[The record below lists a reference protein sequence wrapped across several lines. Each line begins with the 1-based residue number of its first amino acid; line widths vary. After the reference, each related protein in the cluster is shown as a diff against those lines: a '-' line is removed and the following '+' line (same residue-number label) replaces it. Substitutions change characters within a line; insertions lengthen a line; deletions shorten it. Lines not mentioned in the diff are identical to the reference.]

1 MICDLEPNKGIV
13 RFQFLVLCSTDVALR
28 DSNTS
33 VLILF
38 VSTSRIFSISFHLSV
53 KLFRVSSPSSDRVSP
68 LELVI

>member
-33 VLILF
+33 VLIFLSQPHVFFQSLF
-38 VSTSRIFSISFHLSV
+38 FCQ
-53 KLFRVSSPSSDRVSP
+53 
-68 LELVI
+68 